1 MRFGSWCF
9 VVGLAVS
16 PSLVAA
22 AEHAKSEA
30 KIVRTPLVLRQG
42 GTPEKPAVFDGQ
54 GMVIDLGIDVTDE
67 PWTKAGDLW
76 TSRGPIQN
84 RPPQESGNFPGLFVD
99 EVPIVV
105 PRDREAE
112 KLHPDRRGKL
122 YVAAE
127 KLAPGQMGY
136 TADGSS
142 YFRWPKGKSPGEN
155 RVILPPAGLTSCVTV
170 ACSHIIV
177 RNITARHAGNDG
189 FNIHGK
195 WIGIRLEN
203 VKAFSCCDEGI
214 SAHDDVEM
222 DVENAE
228 VAFNGSVAGG
238 VADVNRCNTT
248 YKNCTLHDNVG
259 AAFHFT
265 GKSHRVSDIVIYN
278 QARDFHVGPETRV
291 VRERVDWRKGP

>member
-1 MRFGSWCF
+1 MRVGSWWF
-9 VVGLAVS
+9 VVCLAFS
-16 PSLVAA
+16 PLAA
-22 AEHAKSEA
+22 RSVEPPASGG

-42 GTPEKPAVFDGQ
+42 GPPEKPAVFDGQ

-67 PWTKAGDLW
+67 AWTKAGDLW
-76 TSRGPIQN
+76 TSKGPIQN

-99 EVPIVV
+99 EIPIVV
-105 PRDREAE
+105 PRDRDAE
-112 KLHPDRRGKL
+112 KLHPDQRGKL
-122 YVAAE
+122 YLAPE

-136 TADGSS
+136 AADGSF
-142 YFRWPKGKSPGEN
+142 YFRWPKGKSPTEG

-177 RNITARHAGNDG
+177 KNIVAKHAGNDG

-195 WIGIRLEN
+195 WVGIRLEN

-214 SAHDDVEM
+214 SAHDDVQM
-222 DVENAE
+222 DVADAE
-228 VAFNGSVAGG
+228 IAWNGSQAGG
-238 VADVNRCNTT
+238 VADVNRSTTT
-248 YKNCTLHDNVG
+248 YRNCTLHDNVG

-278 QARDFHVGPETRV
+278 QARDFHVAERTEV
-291 VRERVDWRKGP
+291 VRERINWRK